1 MKTFKL
7 ENNQN
12 IKTGFTTPDG
22 YFEDFCEKILLQL
35 PEEKRKIVPLF
46 QRKKQLFFAAAA
58 ILVIGLIVPIY
69 QQFSTKSDEL
79 DSATLENHLTYQTEL
94 NSYELI
100 TEMEDKNINNILT
113 NDPVKNET
121 IEDFLTDNPNLE
133 QLITE

>member
-7 ENNQN
+7 ENDQKT
-12 IKTGFTTPDG
+12 KTGFITPDD
-22 YFEDFCEKILLQL
+22 YFEDFSEKILLQL
-35 PEEKRKIVPLF
+35 PEEKRKIIPLF
-46 QRKKQLFFAAAA
+46 QRKKQLFFVVAA
-58 ILVIGLIVPIY
+58 ILIIGLIVPIY
-69 QQFSTKSDEL
+69 QQFSTTSDQL

-100 TEMEDKNINNILT
+100 TEMEEKNINNILT
-113 NDPVKNET
+113 NIPVKNET